1 MGDSIKLAV
10 RELRRRWL
18 RTMLNILGYAL
29 IACFIV
35 VMVLMLQYDLQ
46 AKDSIVR
53 PMGGK
58 FLVYAPIQA
67 DLEKMETKQPINP
80 DSEGFFTE
88 PMVKT
93 KLLPVSIAER
103 LAKIPEISAVTPFML
118 FRMKQG
124 DDGHIFSLGGIKI
137 EDKYALASTMVS
149 ERDIIAGTYF
159 SPTDKNVVV
168 IDKSYAELWNLK
180 PGSVVNIANALYPVI
195 GVVSSHAR
203 TARADIYMNW
213 RDAKTAINKRLTEPL
228 ADEANLFL
236 VASAGGEFNAAAI
249 EKAKKVVDSELWAY
263 AVNCSLH
270 VADFMGISKETLKY
284 LLVGIC
290 LFAFLFSATSQ
301 WLLVNERRHEV
312 AILRS
317 LGWQKKNV
325 LSQFLYEAI
334 LQGTLGIGFG
344 LIIGVVIFPFLG
356 EMVGV
361 KANINYVVLD
371 IYGVFIKIFLG
382 ILLIICIFAIMASL
396 RVTNELPSKILRR

>member
-1 MGDSIKLAV
+1 MGDSLKLAI

-18 RTMLNILGYAL
+18 RTTLSILGYAL
-29 IACFIV
+29 LACFMV
-35 VMVLMLQYDLQ
+35 VMILMLQYDLQ

-58 FLVYAPIQA
+58 FLVYAPVQA
-67 DLEKMETKQPINP
+67 DLEKMEAKQPINP

-93 KLLPVSIAER
+93 KLLPVSIADR
-103 LAKIPEISAVTPFML
+103 LAKIPEINAVTPFML

-124 DDGHIFSLGGIKI
+124 EDGHLFSLGGIKI

-149 ERDIIAGTYF
+149 EKDIIKGTYF

-213 RDAKTAINKRLTEPL
+213 QDAKTAINKRLTEPL
-228 ADEANLFL
+228 EDEANLFL
-236 VASAGGEFNAAAI
+236 VASTGGEFNATAM
-249 EKAKKVVDSELWAY
+249 EKAKRVVDSELWAY

-270 VADFMGISKETLKY
+270 IVDFMGISKETLKY
-284 LLVGIC
+284 LLVGVC
-290 LFAFLFSATSQ
+290 LFVFLFSATSQ

-325 LSQFLYEAI
+325 LWQFLYEAL
-334 LQGTLGIGFG
+334 LQG
-344 LIIGVVIFPFLG
+344 IIGILTGLVLGFLSFPYLG

-361 KANINYVVLD
+361 KANINYVVMD
-371 IYGVFIKIFLG
+371 IYAVILAIFVG
-382 ILLIICIFAIMASL
+382 ILLVISIFTLLVSL
-396 RVTNELPSKILRR
+396 KITNELPNRVLRR

>member
-1 MGDSIKLAV
+1 MGDLLKLSI

-18 RTMLNILGYAL
+18 RTMFNVLGYAL
-29 IACFIV
+29 IGCFIV

-58 FLVYAPIQA
+58 FLVYAPVQA
-67 DLEKMETKQPINP
+67 ELEAMETKLPLDP

-93 KLLPVSIAER
+93 KLLPVSIADR
-103 LAKIPEISAVTPFML
+103 LAKIPEISAVTPFLL

-124 DDGHIFSLGGIKI
+124 EDGHVFSVGGIKI
-137 EDKYALASTMVS
+137 EDNYALASTMVS
-149 ERDIIAGTYF
+149 EKDIIKGTYF
-159 SPTDKNVVV
+159 SPSDRNVVI

-180 PGSVVNIANALYPVI
+180 PGSVVNIANALYPII

-213 RDAKTAINKRLTEPL
+213 PDAKLAINKRLTNPL
-228 ADEANLFL
+228 EDEANLFL
-236 VASAGGEFNAAAI
+236 IASKGGEFNATAI

-263 AVNCSLH
+263 AVNCSLNI
-270 VADFMGISKETLKY
+270 VDFMGISKENLKQ
-284 LLVGIC
+284 LLFGVC
-290 LFAFLFSATSQ
+290 VFVFLFAATSQ

-317 LGWQKKNV
+317 LGWQKKSIC
-325 LSQFLYEAI
+325 LQFLLEALMQAFVGCLAGVI
-334 LQGTLGIGFG
+334 IGF
-344 LIIGVVIFPFLG
+344 IIFPFLSK
-356 EMVGV
+356 MVGV
-361 KANINYVVLD
+361 KANLSYVVMD
-371 IYGVFIKIFLG
+371 IYVVTLKIFTG
-382 ILLIICIFAIMASL
+382 ILFVISVFVLIASL
-396 RVTNELPSKILRR
+396 KITNDLPSEVLRR